1 MADVRPE
8 TQGGSSRRRSRGL
21 PLWSKG
27 SIALGV
33 MLALAAAFLTRTLFQ
48 QGDWSDGAL
57 AVALAAGLLAAL
69 VLLVAGLRA
78 LVGRRARWTLIQTG
92 LLIIVLLVVAVG
104 SGIVAPSLHA
114 TQAQIARSQ
123 GHWQEAI
130 EEFALS
136 GEHAP
141 DAPHIAATYVAWG
154 EQLLAQ
160 KNYTTAAVKFATVIT
175 RYAATGGAVIAQARR
190 DLYHTYNEWIRVTP
204 GAVLYGGDGG
214 ALASF
219 QQHLSDPA
227 CDATCQTQLTAT
239 LALAHFQ
246 FGQQLLAGQDY
257 AGAILAFETVTGQYA
272 TSAYASQARA
282 AAAQAYFARGRQQMA
297 GPTCGDAVA
306 TYQTLVAHYA
316 DTPEAAQAKTALAAP
331 QPVSGTLTGMPTNPT
346 PTVALSLHVNTSGYA
361 FSDDYLVTPDASG
374 TFTAP
379 HVAQGAYNLST
390 KRAVNNTI
398 SYTYY
403 HDAQGNVYTVHVGPL
418 CPVRLG
424 AIAFQA

>member
-1 MADVRPE
+1 MRP
-8 TQGGSSRRRSRGL
+8 R
-21 PLWSKG
+21 
-27 SIALGV
+27 
-33 MLALAAAFLTRTLFQ
+33 
-48 QGDWSDGAL
+48 
-57 AVALAAGLLAAL
+57 
-69 VLLVAGLRA
+69 
-78 LVGRRARWTLIQTG
+78 
-92 LLIIVLLVVAVG
+92 
-104 SGIVAPSLHA
+104 
-114 TQAQIARSQ
+114 
-123 GHWQEAI
+123 
-130 EEFALS
+130 
-136 GEHAP
+136 
-141 DAPHIAATYVAWG
+141 IAATYVAWG
-154 EQLLAQ
+154 EQLLTQ
-160 KNYTTAAVKFATVIT
+160 KNYTTAAVKFATVTT
-175 RYAATGGAVIAQARR
+175 RYAASGGAVVAQARR
-190 DLYHTYNEWIRVTP
+190 DLYQTYSQWIRVAP
-204 GAVLYGGDGG
+204 GEVLYGGAGG

-227 CDATCQTQLTAT
+227 CDAACQTQLAAT

-246 FGQQLLAGQDY
+246 YGQQLMTGQDY
-257 AGAILAFETVTGQYA
+257 AGAILEFETVTGQYA

-282 AAAQAYFARGRQQMA
+282 AAAQAYFARGGQQMA

-306 TYQTLVAHYA
+306 TYQTLVARYP
-316 DTPEAAQAKTALAAP
+316 DTIEATLAKTALAAP

-346 PTVALSLHVNTSGYA
+346 PTVALSAHVNTSGYA

-424 AIAFQA
+424 AIAFQP